1 MKRHPLPAY
10 LAGVLAL
17 AAGSVHAKPAP
28 QAAKNAAASSAT
40 ATPAGSAAMPTLQ
53 TVVVTA
59 TPTAAGVKLLNASFS
74 VTTANLSQIHD
85 AMASSA
91 ADLLKIVPGLWPEA
105 SGGATGANIEIA
117 GFPGGGDAPYVTDQI
132 NGTPVYP
139 APTISFMANSSLI
152 RLDDTVQRVQVVQG
166 GPSVVYSSG
175 QIGATVNYILRHGT
189 PTPEGEIALTV
200 GNEGLYRLDGFYGGP
215 LAHRWYFSVG
225 GFYRE
230 SSGIRRSQFPAD
242 DGGQLTATLYH
253 TFDTGNLLLWGR
265 ELNDK
270 NLFITDIPVAVSP
283 NGENVSAFPG
293 FNPNTG
299 TFAGNANRAITV
311 QEFPCVTPGA
321 PANGCTPGTI
331 SADLANG
338 RGSQIHMFG
347 ADLNLHIGQWALS
360 DNMGYTAGRM
370 PTNAL
375 FNNLSPETLGSFI
388 AGQISSANGNTS
400 IMGATDGSPFVSG
413 TATLMNGK
421 TLNPNTQIAS
431 LGFWIVDN
439 KIQSFTN
446 EIRLTRE
453 LFSGNSLT
461 VGSYFASYSANDSWF
476 LGNNELMLA
485 VPNAPLVNVTLSTA
499 AGCPTA
505 STPGGSCTGYVTQ
518 NGILGGSF
526 YSLLDHYHG
535 RNTAEYLSDQW
546 HTGPWLFDAEYRVE
560 NDVIDGTIENLQ
572 SQNLDGNPL
581 TFYNNGVSVRDGQ
594 WTPSTYDHTL
604 GAWSVGAN
612 YDFSNRMSAY
622 VRVNAGYH
630 FPSFDDLR
638 SGTPDAQQVKNYEVG
653 FKAQGSTYFA
663 SVTLFHRQFFGV
675 PFQAFLFNGT
685 QVTYTYGA
693 NSNGVDWSGDWRP
706 LPNLQ
711 LRLTGDWQDSK
722 YTHFCT
728 QFEASGACTPGFSNN
743 GTYLQ
748 RQPRLQFRFTPQ
760 YTMPTSWGA
769 VTVFTTF
776 THVDQR
782 YSNPGNQQ
790 ILPAY
795 NTLDAGIVGD
805 IGSNFVLRVQGTN
818 LTNTIGLT
826 EGNAR
831 ILTSGISNGFEMA
844 RPIFGREI
852 QAQLKYLF

>member
-1 MKRHPLPAY
+1 MKCHPLTAY
-10 LAGVLAL
+10 AAGLLTL
-17 AAGSVHAKPAP
+17 AAGSVHAK
-28 QAAKNAAASSAT
+28 AAKPNDPAAAPPAAT
-40 ATPAGSAAMPTLQ
+40 STAGAPSLPTLQ
-53 TVVVTA
+53 TVIVTA
-59 TPTAAGVKLLNASFS
+59 TPMASGVKLLNASFS
-74 VTTANLSQIHD
+74 VTTANLTQIHD
-85 AMASSA
+85 AMPSSA

-105 SGGATGANIEIA
+105 SGGDTGANIEIA
-117 GFPGGGDAPYVTDQI
+117 GFPGGGDAPYVTVQL

-139 APTISFMANSSLI
+139 APTISFMANSSLM

-189 PTPEGEIALTV
+189 PTPHGELALTV

-215 LAHRWYFSVG
+215 MAHHWYFSIG

-230 SSGIRRSQFPAD
+230 SNGIRNSQFPAN

-253 TFDTGNLLLWGR
+253 TWNNGNLLLWGR

-270 NLFITDIPVAVSP
+270 NLFITDVPVAVSA
-283 NGENVSAFPG
+283 NGQNVSAFPG

-299 TFAGNANRAITV
+299 TFAGDANRAITV
-311 QEFPCVTPGA
+311 QEFPCVSPGSA
-321 PANGCTPGTI
+321 ANGCTPGTI

-338 RGSQIHMFG
+338 RGAQIHMFG
-347 ADLNLHIGQWALS
+347 ADLNLNIGQWTLS
-360 DNMGYTAGRM
+360 DNLGYTGGHM

-375 FNNLSPETLGSFI
+375 FNNLSPEPLSSFI
-388 AGQISSANGNTS
+388 DSQISTANGSSS
-400 IMGATDGSPFVSG
+400 IMSATGGHPFVTG
-413 TATLMNGK
+413 TASLVGGGAVS
-421 TLNPNTQIAS
+421 PNAQVAS

-446 EIRLTRE
+446 ELRLSRE
-453 LFSGNSLT
+453 VFTGDTLT
-461 VGSYFASYSANDSWF
+461 LGSYFASYTADDSWF

-485 VPNAPLVNVTLSTA
+485 RPNAPLVNVTLYTA
-499 AGCPTA
+499 PGCPNGTA
-505 STPGGSCTGYVTQ
+505 TAGACAGYVTQ

-526 YSLLDHYHG
+526 YSLRDHYSG

-546 HTGPWLFDAEYRVE
+546 HTGPWLLDAEYRVE
-560 NDVIDGTIENLQ
+560 NDVIDGTIEGLQ
-572 SQNLDGNPL
+572 NQDLDGNPL

-622 VRVNAGYH
+622 VRVNSGYH

-638 SGTPDAQQVKNYEVG
+638 SGTPDTQQIKNYEVG
-653 FKAQGSTYFA
+653 FKAQGRTYFG
-663 SVTLFHRQFFGV
+663 SLTLFHRQFFGV
-675 PFQAFLFNGT
+675 PFQAFLFNGS

-693 NSNGVDWSGDWRP
+693 NSTGVLFEGDWRP
-706 LPNLQ
+706 ISNLQ
-711 LRLTGDWQDSK
+711 LQITGDWQNSK

-728 QFEASGACTPGFSNN
+728 QFISGGGCAPGANNN

-748 RQPRLQFRFTPQ
+748 RQPRFQFRFTPQ
-760 YTMPTSWGA
+760 YTVPMDWGS

-776 THVDQR
+776 THVGQR

-790 ILPAY
+790 VLPAY
-795 NTLDAGIVGD
+795 NTLDAGIIGD
-805 IGSNFVLRVQGTN
+805 IGAHFEVRVQGSN

-831 ILTSGISNGFEMA
+831 VLTSGISNGFEMA

>member
-1 MKRHPLPAY
+1 MKCHPLTAY
-10 LAGVLAL
+10 VAGLLTL
-17 AAGSVHAKPAP
+17 AAGSVHAKTADPAAP
-28 QAAKNAAASSAT
+28 ASQGTST
-40 ATPAGSAAMPTLQ
+40 AGAPVLPSLQ
-53 TVVVTA
+53 TVIVTA
-59 TPTAAGVKLLNASFS
+59 TPTASGVKLLNASFS
-74 VTTANLSQIHD
+74 VTTANLTQIHD

-105 SGGATGANIEIA
+105 SGGDTGPNIEIA
-117 GFPGGGDAPYVTDQI
+117 GFPGGGDAPYVTMQI
-132 NGTPVYP
+132 NGSPVYP
-139 APTISFMANSSLI
+139 APTISFMDNSSLI

-166 GPSVVYSSG
+166 GPSVVYSNG

-189 PTPEGEIALTV
+189 PTPHGEIGLTL
-200 GNEGLYRLDGFYGGP
+200 GTDGLYRLDGFYGGP
-215 LAHRWYFSVG
+215 LSHHWYFSVG

-230 SSGIRRSQFPAD
+230 SDGVRNSQFPANN
-242 DGGQLTATLYH
+242 GGQFTATLYH
-253 TFDTGNLLLWGR
+253 TWHNGNLLLWGR
-265 ELNDK
+265 ELSDK

-283 NGENVSAFPG
+283 NGERVSAFPG

-311 QEFPCVTPGA
+311 QEFPCVQPGQ

-338 RGSQIHMFG
+338 RGSHVHMFG
-347 ADLNLHIGQWALS
+347 ADLNLHVGQWALS
-360 DNMGYTAGRM
+360 DNMGYTGGYM

-375 FNNLSPETLGSFI
+375 FNNLSPETLSSFI
-388 AGQISSANGNTS
+388 ASQISTANGTPT
-400 IMGATDGSPFVSG
+400 IMDATGNSPFISG
-413 TATLMNGK
+413 TGSIVGGGAVS
-421 TLNPNTQIAS
+421 PNTQVAS

-439 KIQSFTN
+439 RIQSFTN
-446 EIRLTRE
+446 EIRLSRQ
-453 LFSGNSLT
+453 LFSGDT
-461 VGSYFASYSANDSWF
+461 FTFGTYFASYTANDTWY

-485 VPNAPLVNVTLSTA
+485 EPNAPLVNVTLSTA

-526 YSLLDHYHG
+526 YSLQDHYSG
-535 RNTAEYLSDQW
+535 RNIAEYLSDQRR
-546 HTGPWLFDAEYRVE
+546 TGPWLLDAEFRVE
-560 NDVIDGTIENLQ
+560 NDNISGTIENTQ
-572 SQNLDGNPL
+572 NQNLDGNWL
-581 TFYNNGVSVRDGQ
+581 TFYNNNVSVVTGQ
-594 WTPSTYDHTL
+594 WTPSNYDHTL

-612 YDFSNRMSAY
+612 YDFNDHMSAY
-622 VRVNAGYH
+622 VRINSGYH

-638 SGTPDAQQVKNYEVG
+638 SGTPDAQQVKNYEMG
-653 FKAQGSTYFA
+653 FKMAGNTFFTSLTF
-663 SVTLFHRQFFGV
+663 FHRQFFGV
-675 PFQAFLFNGT
+675 PFGAILFNGT
-685 QVTYTYGA
+685 QVNYTYGSNA
-693 NSNGVDWSGDWRP
+693 NGVLFSGDWSP
-706 LPNLQ
+706 INHLQ
-711 LRLTGDWQDSK
+711 LQLTGDWQDSK

-728 QFEASGACTPGFSNN
+728 EFAANGACAPGFNNN
-743 GTYLQ
+743 GSFLQ

-760 YTMPTSWGA
+760 YTVPMSWGA
-769 VTVFTTF
+769 VTLFTTF
-776 THVDQR
+776 SHVDQR

-795 NTLDAGIVGD
+795 NTVDAGIVGD
-805 IGSNFVLRVQGTN
+805 IGTHFEVRVQGSN

>member
-1 MKRHPLPAY
+1 MKCRPMTAIV
-10 LAGVLAL
+10 AGLL
-17 AAGSVHAKPAP
+17 TIAAGGVHAKT
-28 QAAKNAAASSAT
+28 AK
-40 ATPAGSAAMPTLQ
+40 PAGPASKTPGGASNVTAPPLPTLQ
-53 TVVVTA
+53 TVIVTA
-59 TPTAAGVKLLNASFS
+59 TPMSRGVKLLNASFS

-85 AMASSA
+85 AMPSSA

-105 SGGATGANIEIA
+105 SGGVTGANIEIA
-117 GFPGGGDAPYVTDQI
+117 GFPGGGDAPYVTMQI
-132 NGTPVYP
+132 NGSPVYA
-139 APTISFMANSSLI
+139 APTISFMDNSSLI

-189 PTPEGEIALTV
+189 ATPHGEIGLTV
-200 GNEGLYRLDGFYGGP
+200 GTDGLYRLDGFYGGP
-215 LAHRWYFSVG
+215 LANRWYFSVG

-230 SSGIRRSQFPAD
+230 SSGIRRSQFPANR
-242 DGGQLTATLYH
+242 GGQITATLYH
-253 TFDTGNLLLWGR
+253 TFRDGNLLFWGR

-270 NLFITDIPVAVSP
+270 NLFITDIPVAVNPS
-283 NGENVSAFPG
+283 GQNVSGFPG

-299 TFAGNANRAITV
+299 TFAGDANRSITV
-311 QEFPCVTPGA
+311 QEFPCVAPGA
-321 PANGCTPGTI
+321 PANGCIPGTI
-331 SADLANG
+331 SGDLANG
-338 RGSQIHMFG
+338 RGSSVQMFG
-347 ADLNLHIGQWALS
+347 TDLNLHIGPWALS
-360 DNMGYTAGRM
+360 DNLGYTAGRM

-375 FNNLSPETLGSFI
+375 FNNLAPETLSSFI
-388 AGQISSANGNTS
+388 ASQIASANSSPS
-400 IMGATDGSPFVSG
+400 IMGATGGSPFVSG
-413 TATLMNGK
+413 TGSLVNGG
-421 TLNPNTQIAS
+421 TLNPATEVAS
-431 LGFWIVDN
+431 LGFWIVNN

-446 EIRLTRE
+446 EIRLSRE
-453 LFSGNSLT
+453 LFKGNSLT
-461 VGSYFASYSANDSWF
+461 IGSYFASYSANDSWF

-505 STPGGSCTGYVTQ
+505 ATAGGACTGYVTQ

-526 YSLLDHYHG
+526 YSLRDHYTG

-546 HTGPWLFDAEYRVE
+546 NTGPWVLDAEYRVE
-560 NDVIDGTIENLQ
+560 NDVIDGSIEGLQ
-572 SQNLDGNPL
+572 NENLDGNPL
-581 TFYNNGVSVRDGQ
+581 TFYNNNVSVRTGQ
-594 WTPSTYDHTL
+594 WTPSTYDRTL

-612 YDFSNRMSAY
+612 YDFSNHMSAY
-622 VRVNAGYH
+622 ARVNAGYH

-638 SGTPDAQQVKNYEVG
+638 SGTPNAQQVKNYEVG
-653 FKAQGSTYFA
+653 FKAEGDTFFA
-663 SVTLFHRQFFGV
+663 SLTLFHRQFFGV

-685 QVTYTYGA
+685 QVNYTYGA

-711 LRLTGDWQDSK
+711 LQFTGDWQDSK

-728 QFEASGACTPGFSNN
+728 QFAASGSCAPGASND
-743 GTYLQ
+743 GSYLQ
-748 RQPRLQFRFTPQ
+748 RQPRLQFRITPQ
-760 YTMPTSWGA
+760 YTVPMSWGA

-795 NTLDAGIVGD
+795 DTVDAGIVGD
-805 IGSNFVLRVQGTN
+805 IGSHFEVRVEGTN
-818 LTNTIGLT
+818 LTDTIGLT

-852 QAQLKYLF
+852 RAQLKYIFH

>member
-1 MKRHPLPAY
+1 MKCHPLAAY
-10 LAGVLAL
+10 VAGLLTL
-17 AAGSVHAKPAP
+17 AAGSVHAKTAQTAD
-28 QAAKNAAASSAT
+28 QAAPPTAGTSTAAGA
-40 ATPAGSAAMPTLQ
+40 PAMPTLQ

-59 TPTAAGVKLLNASFS
+59 TPTAGGVKLLNASFS
-74 VTTANLSQIHD
+74 VTTASLSQIHD
-85 AMASSA
+85 AMPSSA

-105 SGGATGANIEIA
+105 SGGSTGANIEIA
-117 GFPGGGDAPYVTDQI
+117 GFPGGGDAPYVTVQI

-139 APTISFMANSSLI
+139 APTISFMANSSLM

-189 PTPEGEIALTV
+189 PDPHGEIGLTL
-200 GNEGLYRLDGFYGGP
+200 GNEGLYRLDGYYGGP
-215 LAHRWYFSVG
+215 ISHDWFFSIG

-242 DGGQLTATLYH
+242 QGGQLTATLYH
-253 TFDTGNLLLWGR
+253 TFHNGNLLLWGR

-283 NGENVSAFPG
+283 NGQNVSAFPG

-299 TFAGNANRAITV
+299 TFAGDANRAITV
-311 QEFPCVTPGA
+311 QEFPCVGMNQ
-321 PANGCTPGTI
+321 PANGCTPGTL
-331 SADLANG
+331 SADLAKG
-338 RGSQIHMFG
+338 RGSRIHMFG

-360 DNMGYTAGRM
+360 DNLGYTGGDM

-375 FNNLSPETLGSFI
+375 FNNLSPETLSSFI
-388 AGQISSANGNTS
+388 ASEITSSNGSSS
-400 IMGATDGSPFVSG
+400 IMGATGGMPFVSG
-413 TATLMNGK
+413 TGTLVGGGA
-421 TLNPNTQIAS
+421 LNPNTEVAS

-446 EIRLTRE
+446 ELRLSRKVFT
-453 LFSGNSLT
+453 GNTVT
-461 VGSYFASYSANDSWF
+461 VGSYFASYTADDSWF

-485 VPNAPLVNVTLSTA
+485 QPNAPLVNVTLSTA

-505 STPGGSCTGYVTQ
+505 STPGGACTGYVTQ

-526 YSLLDHYHG
+526 YSLRDHYSG
-535 RNTAEYLSDQW
+535 RNIAEYLSDQW

-560 NDVIDGTIENLQ
+560 NDVIDGTIEGLQ
-572 SQNLDGNPL
+572 SQDLDGNPL

-612 YDFSNRMSAY
+612 YDFNNRMSAY
-622 VRVNAGYH
+622 VRVNSGYH

-638 SGTPDAQQVKNYEVG
+638 SGTPDTQQVKNYEMG
-653 FKAQGSTYFA
+653 FKAQGNTFFA
-663 SVTLFHRQFFGV
+663 SVTVFHRQFYGV
-675 PFQAFLFNGT
+675 PFQAFLFNGS

-693 NSNGVDWSGDWRP
+693 NANGVNFSGDWRP
-706 LPNLQ
+706 IANLQ
-711 LRLTGDWQDSK
+711 LQLTGNWQDSK

-728 QFEASGACTPGFSNN
+728 QFQSNGACAPGANN
-743 GTYLQ
+743 DGTYLQ

-760 YTMPTSWGA
+760 YTLPMNWGA
-769 VTVFTTF
+769 LTVFTTF

-805 IGSNFVLRVQGTN
+805 IGSHFVARLQGTN

-831 ILTSGISNGFEMA
+831 VLTSGIANGFEMA

-852 QAQLKYLF
+852 QVQLKYLF